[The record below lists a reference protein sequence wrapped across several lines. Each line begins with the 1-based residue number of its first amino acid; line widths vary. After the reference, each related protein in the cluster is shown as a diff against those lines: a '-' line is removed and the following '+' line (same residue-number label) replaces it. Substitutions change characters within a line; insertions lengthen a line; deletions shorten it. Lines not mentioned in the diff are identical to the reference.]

1 MELIEMKSDSSLLTG
16 SVPKKL
22 AAFALPLFLGNL
34 LQALYNAVDML
45 VVGRIVGETGLAAI
59 SNASMLCYIINSLGL
74 GLTMGGAVL
83 AAQFKG
89 AGDAQGQ
96 RDCVSMLLFA
106 SLSASVL
113 VTFAGLAACEPVFRA
128 LYVPADAY
136 DDACEYMK
144 AICWGTVFVFGYNAV
159 CSALKGLG
167 DSVTPLYIVA
177 AAAVINIALDILFV
191 GPLALG
197 TVGAAYATVAAQGV
211 AFVASLAYLR
221 RREPAFAPGRSGLRW
236 ELLPDILRLGLPTAV
251 QMAVVNA
258 AYLLM
263 TGMLNQFGT
272 AVAAASGVGL
282 KINTFAGMH
291 CWAIGQ
297 AITAMAGQCIGAGEM
312 ERARETA
319 KTGLRLNLTVTLV
332 VVTAVQLLAEPLVRL
347 FDDSEQVVR
356 DGMLYLRLCCGANS
370 LVYAAM
376 YTLDSFAIGV
386 GAPKVALLNA
396 LLDALLI
403 RLPAAWLLAWPLGLG
418 LPGLYLAQAI
428 SPVLP
433 ALVGTIYFKSRAWE
447 RKRPASPIDEYY
459 DIY

>member
-1 MELIEMKSDSSLLTG
+1 MKSDSSLLTG

-221 RREPAFAPGRSGLRW
+221 RREPAFAPGR
-236 ELLPDILRLGLPTAV
+236 PAV
-251 QMAVVNA
+251 
-258 AYLLM
+258 
-263 TGMLNQFGT
+263 G
-272 AVAAASGVGL
+272 AVAGHSEARPAYRRSNG
-282 KINTFAGMH
+282 
-291 CWAIGQ
+291 C
-297 AITAMAGQCIGAGEM
+297 GE
-312 ERARETA
+312 RRVSAHDRH
-319 KTGLRLNLTVTLV
+319 
-332 VVTAVQLLAEPLVRL
+332 AEPVRHRSRRCL
-347 FDDSEQVVR
+347 RRGSENQH
-356 DGMLYLRLCCGANS
+356 LRR
-370 LVYAAM
+370 Y
-376 YTLDSFAIGV
+376 
-386 GAPKVALLNA
+386 ALLGYRAGDNG
-396 LLDALLI
+396 DG
-403 RLPAAWLLAWPLGLG
+403 R
-418 LPGLYLAQAI
+418 
-428 SPVLP
+428 PVHWR
-433 ALVGTIYFKSRAWE
+433 G
-447 RKRPASPIDEYY
+447 
-459 DIY
+459 

>member
-1 MELIEMKSDSSLLTG
+1 MKSDSSLLTG

-113 VTFAGLAACEPVFRA
+113 VTFAGLAACE
-128 LYVPADAY
+128 
-136 DDACEYMK
+136 YMK

-191 GPLALG
+191 GPLAH
-197 TVGAAYATVAAQGV
+197 GARPARPLPGSGH
-211 AFVASLAYLR
+211 FPRPPSL
-221 RREPAFAPGRSGLRW
+221 SGHDLFQK
-236 ELLPDILRLGLPTAV
+236 PRLGAKK
-251 QMAVVNA
+251 
-258 AYLLM
+258 
-263 TGMLNQFGT
+263 
-272 AVAAASGVGL
+272 ASFTHRRIL
-282 KINTFAGMH
+282 
-291 CWAIGQ
+291 
-297 AITAMAGQCIGAGEM
+297 
-312 ERARETA
+312 
-319 KTGLRLNLTVTLV
+319 
-332 VVTAVQLLAEPLVRL
+332 
-347 FDDSEQVVR
+347 
-356 DGMLYLRLCCGANS
+356 
-370 LVYAAM
+370 
-376 YTLDSFAIGV
+376 
-386 GAPKVALLNA
+386 
-396 LLDALLI
+396 
-403 RLPAAWLLAWPLGLG
+403 
-418 LPGLYLAQAI
+418 
-428 SPVLP
+428 
-433 ALVGTIYFKSRAWE
+433 
-447 RKRPASPIDEYY
+447 
-459 DIY
+459 

>member
-1 MELIEMKSDSSLLTG
+1 MKSDSSLLTG

-159 CSALKGLG
+159 CSALKGL
-167 DSVTPLYIVA
+167 
-177 AAAVINIALDILFV
+177 
-191 GPLALG
+191 
-197 TVGAAYATVAAQGV
+197 
-211 AFVASLAYLR
+211 
-221 RREPAFAPGRSGLRW
+221 
-236 ELLPDILRLGLPTAV
+236 LRL
-251 QMAVVNA
+251 
-258 AYLLM
+258 
-263 TGMLNQFGT
+263 
-272 AVAAASGVGL
+272 
-282 KINTFAGMH
+282 
-291 CWAIGQ
+291 
-297 AITAMAGQCIGAGEM
+297 
-312 ERARETA
+312 
-319 KTGLRLNLTVTLV
+319 LRI
-332 VVTAVQLLAEPLVRL
+332 
-347 FDDSEQVVR
+347 
-356 DGMLYLRLCCGANS
+356 RLC
-370 LVYAAM
+370 
-376 YTLDSFAIGV
+376 
-386 GAPKVALLNA
+386 P
-396 LLDALLI
+396 
-403 RLPAAWLLAWPLGLG
+403 
-418 LPGLYLAQAI
+418 
-428 SPVLP
+428 
-433 ALVGTIYFKSRAWE
+433 
-447 RKRPASPIDEYY
+447 
-459 DIY
+459 

>member
-1 MELIEMKSDSSLLTG
+1 MKSDSSLLTG

-136 DDACEYMK
+136 DD
-144 AICWGTVFVFGYNAV
+144 
-159 CSALKGLG
+159 
-167 DSVTPLYIVA
+167 
-177 AAAVINIALDILFV
+177 IALDILFV
-191 GPLALG
+191 GPLAH
-197 TVGAAYATVAAQGV
+197 GA
-211 AFVASLAYLR
+211 R
-221 RREPAFAPGRSGLRW
+221 
-236 ELLPDILRLGLPTAV
+236 
-251 QMAVVNA
+251 
-258 AYLLM
+258 
-263 TGMLNQFGT
+263 
-272 AVAAASGVGL
+272 
-282 KINTFAGMH
+282 
-291 CWAIGQ
+291 
-297 AITAMAGQCIGAGEM
+297 
-312 ERARETA
+312 
-319 KTGLRLNLTVTLV
+319 
-332 VVTAVQLLAEPLVRL
+332 
-347 FDDSEQVVR
+347 
-356 DGMLYLRLCCGANS
+356 
-370 LVYAAM
+370 
-376 YTLDSFAIGV
+376 
-386 GAPKVALLNA
+386 
-396 LLDALLI
+396 
-403 RLPAAWLLAWPLGLG
+403 

>member
-1 MELIEMKSDSSLLTG
+1 MKSDSSLLTG

-136 DDACEYMK
+136 DD
-144 AICWGTVFVFGYNAV
+144 V
-159 CSALKGLG
+159 
-167 DSVTPLYIVA
+167 
-177 AAAVINIALDILFV
+177 ALDILFV

-332 VVTAVQLLAEPLVRL
+332 VVAAVQLLAEPLVRL

-356 DGMLYLRLCCGANS
+356 DGVLYLRLCCGANS

-403 RLPAAWLLAWPLGLG
+403 RLPAAWLLAWPMGLG

>member
-1 MELIEMKSDSSLLTG
+1 MFVCGCFFMELIEMKSDSSLLTG

-59 SNASMLCYIINSLGL
+59 SNASMLGYIINSLGL

-191 GPLALG
+191 GPLAH
-197 TVGAAYATVAAQGV
+197 GARPARPLPGSGH
-211 AFVASLAYLR
+211 FPRPPSL
-221 RREPAFAPGRSGLRW
+221 SGHDLFQK
-236 ELLPDILRLGLPTAV
+236 PRLGAKK
-251 QMAVVNA
+251 
-258 AYLLM
+258 
-263 TGMLNQFGT
+263 
-272 AVAAASGVGL
+272 ASFTHRRIL
-282 KINTFAGMH
+282 
-291 CWAIGQ
+291 
-297 AITAMAGQCIGAGEM
+297 
-312 ERARETA
+312 
-319 KTGLRLNLTVTLV
+319 
-332 VVTAVQLLAEPLVRL
+332 
-347 FDDSEQVVR
+347 
-356 DGMLYLRLCCGANS
+356 
-370 LVYAAM
+370 
-376 YTLDSFAIGV
+376 
-386 GAPKVALLNA
+386 
-396 LLDALLI
+396 
-403 RLPAAWLLAWPLGLG
+403 
-418 LPGLYLAQAI
+418 
-428 SPVLP
+428 
-433 ALVGTIYFKSRAWE
+433 
-447 RKRPASPIDEYY
+447 
-459 DIY
+459 